1 MEFHALTKIYIVYI
15 VRVSIFTQVW
25 VHQTRAAFTKVILI
39 IMMMMTLMIN
49 YLKYGWPT
57 KKFSSIF
64 FLSVFFLSI
73 YPYFQPTSLPKI
85 ITKHVFM
92 ISGSETSRN
101 GFQKIQNLSQGNI
114 Q

>member
-1 MEFHALTKIYIVYI
+1 
-15 VRVSIFTQVW
+15 
-25 VHQTRAAFTKVILI
+25 
-39 IMMMMTLMIN
+39 MIN

-64 FLSVFFLSI
+64 FSICFFCI
-73 YPYFQPTSLPKI
+73 YPYFQPTSLTKI
-85 ITKHVFM
+85 ITKNVFM